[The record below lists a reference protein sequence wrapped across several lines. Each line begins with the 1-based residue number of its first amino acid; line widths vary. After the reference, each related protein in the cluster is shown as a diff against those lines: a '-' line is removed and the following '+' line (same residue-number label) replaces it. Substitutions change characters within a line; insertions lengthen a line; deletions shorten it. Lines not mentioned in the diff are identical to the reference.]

1 MSKGNLTI
9 YFNEYNVKGYCWSK
23 AYDFAVK
30 KDGEI
35 VNYEVRLA
43 DDVNEFKAIIER
55 YYYEFDLEFKQR
67 SEMEMKAISQK
78 HQEYLRKIGVA
89 EIFDDETEQV
99 EIKPDP
105 VPQVC
110 QNAFIFNGGRK

>member
-9 YFNEYNVKGYCWSK
+9 YFYERNVKGYCWSK
-23 AYDFAVK
+23 AYDFAVE

-55 YYYEFDLEFKQR
+55 YYYEFELTFKQR
-67 SEMEMKAISQK
+67 SEMELKAISQR
-78 HQEYLRKIGVA
+78 HQEYLRKIGEEFFV
-89 EIFDDETEQV
+89 DEPEQV
-99 EIKPDP
+99 ETKAEPIDYKYE
-105 VPQVC
+105 C
-110 QNAFIFNGGRK
+110 AFVFRG